1 MAGNGHEPPQGLC
14 WPGGVTGT
22 LLGEMASGWDAQGTP
37 GLGVQSAHCNAV
49 PVSHLALGGPHICLT
64 PYGTAPWSTLTPCCS
79 QAMFSLLLPT
89 RGAGRG
95 TAGLPHPWGHAA
107 LRGAL
112 SIPRASLLQSLQ
124 AVLLLLLWPRTK

>member
-49 PVSHLALGGPHICLT
+49 PVSRLALG
-64 PYGTAPWSTLTPCCS
+64 
-79 QAMFSLLLPT
+79 
-89 RGAGRG
+89 
-95 TAGLPHPWGHAA
+95 
-107 LRGAL
+107 
-112 SIPRASLLQSLQ
+112 
-124 AVLLLLLWPRTK
+124 